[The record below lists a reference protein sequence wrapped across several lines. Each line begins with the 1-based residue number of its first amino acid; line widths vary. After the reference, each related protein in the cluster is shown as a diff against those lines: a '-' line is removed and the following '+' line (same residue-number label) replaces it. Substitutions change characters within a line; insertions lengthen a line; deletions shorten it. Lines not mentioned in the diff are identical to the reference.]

1 MCAAVRVGVG
11 GEGDVCG
18 VRWLEKEEGVRDED
32 ARVLRVCA
40 RYGWCTNTT
49 NPRATGTGRGAAC
62 PGEDMGERVA
72 VEEKG
77 RGRRQTCYGL
87 AVTLLGGP
95 MEGGS
100 LRGHHACHG
109 VEHRRSPPT
118 RRAKRKNS

>member
-1 MCAAVRVGVG
+1 MWGWEVREVCAG
-11 GEGDVCG
+11 GGWRRKVSEN
-18 VRWLEKEEGVRDED
+18 ED

-49 NPRATGTGRGAAC
+49 NARATGTRGAAC

-109 VEHRRSPPT
+109 VEHRYKKP
-118 RRAKRKNS
+118 RKSGSKGQSDAI